1 MSEYRQDAT
10 TGAWVIVAPER
21 SRRPSDWL
29 AVGAHGSAAHGDHV
43 CPFCPGNERLIP
55 PILDQTPAD
64 GTPGWYTRVVANK
77 HPVLRPEGDP
87 APRPAT
93 LQTRLAGFGY
103 HEVII
108 ESPRHDA
115 DLTTFDDA
123 ELHAFVQTWHRRFVD
138 LARRPGVEAV
148 FVFRNRG
155 RAAGASL
162 VHPHSQVI
170 ATAIAAPLVTARA
183 QWARDRYAQTGCCA
197 TCDELEREA
206 TDGRR
211 TVETTRRFLVTVPY
225 AAGTPFELRITP
237 FRHAASFAETTPEE
251 LAELGPVLRRAVSR
265 LERAVGDPAYNL
277 MIESAGIRDRD
288 PASDHWSVRIVPD
301 LVRPGGFELG
311 SGLPIN
317 PSSPEDDAAALRA
330 VDISD
335 RNHPS
340 GRLS

>member
-21 SRRPSDWL
+21 GRRPSDWL
-29 AVGAHGSAAHGDHV
+29 VDGNREPAGDTDRA

-55 PILDQTPAD
+55 PVLDETPAD
-64 GTPGWYTRVVANK
+64 RSPGWYTRVIANK
-77 HPVLRPEGDP
+77 HPALRPQGDP
-87 APRPAT
+87 APMPAT
-93 LQTRLAGFGY
+93 VQTRLAGFGY

-115 DLTTFDDA
+115 DLATFDEA
-123 ELHAFVQTWHRRFVD
+123 ELHAVVHTCHRRFVD
-138 LARRPGVEAV
+138 LAKRPGVEAV

-155 RAAGASL
+155 RRAGASL

-170 ATAIAAPLVTARA
+170 ATAIATPKVTARA
-183 QWARDRYAQTGCCA
+183 QWTRDRYAQTGCCPV
-197 TCDELEREA
+197 CDELEREA

-211 TVETTRRFLVTVPY
+211 TVEATRRFLVTVPF
-225 AAGTPFELRITP
+225 AAGSPFELRITP
-237 FRHAASFAETTPEE
+237 FRHAATFAEAGPEE

-265 LERAVGDPAYNL
+265 LERATGEPAYNL
-277 MIESAGIRDRD
+277 MIESAGLRDRV

-301 LVRPGGFELG
+301 LARPGGFELG

-330 VDISD
+330 TDIAD
-335 RNHPS
+335 GGEAA